1 MRGSSSGRR
10 LLISSSLFLRRHANE
25 PPVVI
30 FIAAVIGVIVGGAS
44 VVLRLMVHTVAEVL
58 DLLFEGPSTFFTYA
72 ILPLVGILITVF
84 LSKHLLKLHPGHGV
98 TKVLYAITRNSGILR
113 GAYMYTSILASTFT
127 VGFGGS
133 VGLEAPVVLTGSSIA
148 SNVSIFSGMTH
159 KNRMLLI
166 ACGAAAGISGIFNA
180 PIAGTIFALEVLM
193 TDGIFMKLVPVLVAS
208 VMAAV
213 VAKSLIPEEHLFSFD
228 VTGDFAGSDIP
239 YYAFFGVCCGLVSVH
254 FVRSIYWTE
263 ERMFRI
269 KSDWTRAWVGGGL
282 VVLLLFLLPS
292 LHGEGYRFIATL
304 AEGGAEGM
312 SAPFVSFL
320 PHGFWMQ
327 AATMCL
333 LVLLKPFASSLT
345 LDAGGGGGIFAP
357 SLFVGGVLGYLYA
370 TSMAA
375 LDLPISAANM
385 VLMGMCG
392 LLSGTQ
398 HAPLT
403 AIFLIAEI
411 TGGYALFLPLML
423 VSSVSYSIAHYY
435 ERHSFYVRNLVFKE
449 RTKPYDK
456 DQYVL
461 SQMDVRAVV
470 ERDLHTIAPAQ
481 TIDELVTLIK
491 KSQRNLF
498 PVLDEGGTLVGVV
511 TLDDVRD
518 LIFDEKK
525 RKKTLVVDVM
535 RVPEEEVD
543 FHENM
548 PSIMEK
554 FEKTQSW
561 NLPVLKDGKYFG
573 FLSKSRILTL
583 YRANLSSRE
592 EGSAGKRKTTK
603 SRG

>member
-1 MRGSSSGRR
+1 MRGSSSRR
-10 LLISSSLFLRRHANE
+10 RFFVSSLLFLRQHANE

-30 FIAAVIGVIVGGAS
+30 FIAAVIGIVVGVAS
-44 VVLRLMVHTVAEVL
+44 VVLRLLVHAVAEAL
-58 DLLFEGPSTFFTYA
+58 DLLFEGPSTFFAYA

-84 LSKHLLKLHPGHGV
+84 LSKYLLKSHPGHGV

-113 GAYMYTSILASTFT
+113 GVYMYASILASTFT

-148 SNVSIFSGMTH
+148 SNVSVVSGMTH

-193 TDGIFMKLVPVLVAS
+193 TDGVFMKLVPVLVAS

-228 VTGDFAGSDIP
+228 IIGDFAGSDIP
-239 YYAFFGVCCGLVSVH
+239 YYAFFGVCCGLISVH

-269 KSDWTRAWVGGGL
+269 KNDWTRAWVGGGL

-292 LHGEGYRFIATL
+292 LHGEGYRFIAAL
-304 AEGGAEGM
+304 AEGRAEGT
-312 SAPFVSFL
+312 PVPLVNFL

-333 LVLLKPFASSLT
+333 LVLIKPFASSLT

-357 SLFVGGVLGYLYA
+357 SLFVGGVLGYLFA
-370 TSMAA
+370 ASMAA
-375 LDLPISAANM
+375 LGLPISTANM

-411 TGGYALFLPLML
+411 TGAYALFLPLML

-449 RTKPYDK
+449 RVKSYDK

-470 ERDLHTIAPAQ
+470 ERDLHTTTPTQ
-481 TIDELVTLIK
+481 TIDELVALIK
-491 KSQRNLF
+491 KSKRNLF
-498 PVLDEGGTLVGVV
+498 PVLDEGGTLVGLV

-525 RKKTLVVDVM
+525 RKKVLVRDVM

-543 FHENM
+543 VHENM
-548 PSIMEK
+548 PLIMEK

-561 NLPVLKDGKYFG
+561 NLPVLKEGKYFG

-583 YRANLSSRE
+583 YRANLSDKR
-592 EGSAGKRKTTK
+592 GGMGKKTKK